1 MRWRPHRLGSVVADI
16 TLNKWLKL
24 RPAEI
29 EFRRAYLYDINPV
42 GIGSMTLAMLC
53 GLSAGWDGLVIL
65 YGFASML
72 SLCLTFITAPSSRLT
87 RGRYYFS
94 RTPVQVTA
102 TECCVCGNYF
112 ENQR

>member
-1 MRWRPHRLGSVVADI
+1 MAVFNVGIALLLMELGVYRVFEDITGIYAVAATSWLGSVVADI

-53 GLSAGWDGLVIL
+53 GLSLDGMAWSSST
-65 YGFASML
+65 GFASML
-72 SLCLTFITAPSSRLT
+72 SLCLTFITAPSSP
-87 RGRYYFS
+87 G
-94 RTPVQVTA
+94 
-102 TECCVCGNYF
+102 
-112 ENQR
+112 

>member
-1 MRWRPHRLGSVVADI
+1 MAVFNVGIALLLMELGVYRVFEDIRAFMRWRPHRLGSVVADI

-53 GLSAGWDGLVIL
+53 GLSARMGWLGHPLQV
-65 YGFASML
+65 FASML
-72 SLCLTFITAPSSRLT
+72 SLCLTFITAPFIAR
-87 RGRYYFS
+87 
-94 RTPVQVTA
+94 
-102 TECCVCGNYF
+102 
-112 ENQR
+112 